1 MARAAA
7 AQATGE
13 GVLGRDPEDFAR
25 LFVRHRWAFAQHA
38 RRFLNDQRDVDE
50 VLQESFL
57 KLFLVL
63 PQLDNEL
70 QAIAY
75 CRRTITNLCIDRYR
89 ATQRRPHL
97 VELQAGSLHLPQ
109 TDAIDPLIQAEDAL
123 AVRQALDLLSP
134 LHRAALIKREVHEQP
149 LPQIAEDLG
158 IPVEQV
164 KHLLHRARASL
175 RRLLVGTEV
184 EPGSDLEL
192 NLALAIALEQSGPV
206 PDKVEQPAER
216 RTTAGQRPV
225 EPLRPEPSRN
235 RSEKR
240 LADKDDQRPAP
251 SS

>member
-206 PDKVEQPAER
+206 PDKVEQPAEHPAGDR
-216 RTTAGQRPV
+216 RRADRRRVDRGATDR
-225 EPLRPEPSRN
+225 
-235 RSEKR
+235 RSGER
-240 LADKDDQRPAP
+240 RRASGL
-251 SS
+251 